1 MERQGYRHATCY
13 TAVKALRRLSRRVNL
28 LDTEAVKTFLATVPW
43 TESSKERMTNDLVRF
58 YGYKTIP
65 FDKPRYKRVETLPFI
80 PLESEV
86 QNLISGVGK
95 KTTTFL
101 QLIKETGC
109 RPGEAWNLRWI
120 DIDVEKS
127 TVSIRPE
134 KNSNPRVL
142 KISNRLVGMLS
153 TMPKTWKLVF
163 RNPEI
168 DEIKTLGW
176 MRRSFQ
182 RQRKRMA
189 VKLQNPRIEQ
199 ISFRTLRHFK
209 ATMEYHR
216 TKDVLHVMRIL
227 GHRNIKNTL
236 RYTQLIDFETEDY
249 VCKVAKTISEASSL
263 IENGFEY
270 VTDFQDTKLFRKRK

>member
-1 MERQGYRHATCY
+1 MTGMFNN
-13 TAVKALRRLSRRVNL
+13 VPKA
-28 LDTEAVKTFLATVPW
+28 
-43 TESSKERMTNDLVRF
+43 
-58 YGYKTIP
+58 
-65 FDKPRYKRVETLPFI
+65 
-80 PLESEV
+80 
-86 QNLISGVGK
+86 
-95 KTTTFL
+95 
-101 QLIKETGC
+101 
-109 RPGEAWNLRWI
+109 
-120 DIDVEKS
+120 
-127 TVSIRPE
+127 
-134 KNSNPRVL
+134 
-142 KISNRLVGMLS
+142 
-153 TMPKTWKLVF
+153 WKLVF

-168 DEIKTLGW
+168 DEIKTLSW

-216 TKDVLHVMRIL
+216 TKDILHVMRIL

-270 VTDFQDTKLFRKRK
+270 VTGFQDTLNYSGNENDQSTLVKMDNYQILSKTRIQS